1 MPSYRFTCA
10 THGDFTR
17 LLPMSSESGE
27 LGKQPCP
34 DCGESSPR
42 CYETTPVHFRGRGFH
57 VTDHGSHNA
66 ASN

>member
-1 MPSYRFTCA
+1 
-10 THGDFTR
+10 
-17 LLPMSSESGE
+17 MSSESGE